1 MDAGDFTVR
10 TMHRL
15 EQATAGMTRIT
26 YRTEITGSAAD
37 QVGPLLGPAITAD
50 FPDVLAALVHLAE
63 GADR

>member
-1 MDAGDFTVR
+1 MPGT
-10 TMHRL
+10 
-15 EQATAGMTRIT
+15 EQARAGMTRIT

-37 QVGPLLGPAITAD
+37 QVGPQLGPAITAD